1 MNEYTSLF
9 KQMRLAKVILLFL
22 LTMPSISHSHATT
35 WETLINTGKWANAK
49 QWLLNNKSTLLPEQ
63 YYCNHITLCFLLNE
77 QEINKVY
84 CDSLLQTSTYN
95 TSNLAKATYNW
106 AMARYYQYHQQPNI
120 AINYAKQAALFA
132 DKTNNPKTQAL
143 CYLQLA
149 NTLRGFKNI
158 DKVLYAE
165 RFVHANKG
173 LALIPLFNKN
183 DYFYQA
189 KIYQLAALIW
199 FDEVQTSLASAKPMI
214 SKLTQSTHLLLTHH
228 SKHPQLIH
236 NQILLGYAWA
246 KLNTDSAL
254 IHYQKAEKMLIEI
267 NDLSHGVLI
276 YLSASLFHLTDE
288 AYEQK
293 FNETGNQDYLHRA
306 LVWAKNNLWLDY
318 NKLQYEGFY
327 FYRRYTDKTYLPIE
341 QRIANLYYLLYA
353 KTNNQNYLKFAL
365 RYAEYLRHKP
375 ITQIGASKL
384 VYGSLPNLVLIENGH
399 QTSNAIQFKQTENLV
414 TQPEYV
420 AQFVKPNEA
429 IIAYFCYNPKNSD
442 TVTFLVQCIEKS
454 NQQNITIKV
463 TKNQLSNIPQEMLD
477 AINHDDDDAYG
488 NAAYQGYKL
497 FLEPVLKN
505 LAKHTNKLTILPPV
519 YYNTPLIF
527 EGFVS
532 SKNKIG
538 FNQFK
543 YVFDDYN
550 ICYTPSYTHFVA
562 TQKHHIPV
570 QQVNIWNP
578 DYTETPFAEI
588 TEASNINSN
597 IKRYFNTQLVS
608 YQNKKEL
615 ANNLLNAPI
624 LQIAAHASANFE
636 NLERPLI
643 YTELN
648 NTDSVLYDIDL
659 EQLNSNN
666 TLTVF
671 AACKS
676 SVGYVQYNGV
686 IDGFSRA
693 VLSAG
698 GSGTITALFNVEEH
712 ITVQTLN
719 LFYQHLGEGLT
730 ASDALY
736 LAKKEI
742 KRKFSHPKKWQA
754 FVYNGSSISF
764 VSQSKTTNLS
774 LLGLAM
780 LVFVA
785 LTISLIKAEF

>member
-1 MNEYTSLF
+1 
-9 KQMRLAKVILLFL
+9 MRLAKVILLYL
-22 LTMPSISHSHATT
+22 LTLLVSKSSYATS

-49 QWLLNNKSTLLPEQ
+49 QWLLNNKSSLSPEQ
-63 YYCNHITLCFLLNE
+63 YYGNHITLCFLLNE

-84 CDSLLQTSTYN
+84 CDSLLQTPTF
-95 TSNLAKATYNW
+95 TSSNQAKATYNW
-106 AMARYYQYHQQPNI
+106 SMARYFQYHQQPQT
-120 AINYAKQAALFA
+120 AINFAKQAVLFA
-132 DKTNNPKTQAL
+132 DKTNNPKSQAF

-149 NTLRGFKNI
+149 NTLRGFKNT
-158 DKVLYAE
+158 
-165 RFVHANKG
+165 NKG
-173 LALIPLFNKN
+173 LYTERFKYANKALSLLPSIAKS
-183 DYFYQA
+183 DYFYVA
-189 KIYQLAALIW
+189 KIYQLAALVW
-199 FDEVQTSLASAKPMI
+199 FDDLQTGELSIKPMI
-214 SKLTQSTHLLLTHH
+214 EKLNQSTLVLENHH
-228 SKHPQLIH
+228 TKHPQLAH
-236 NQILLGYAWA
+236 NKILLGYAWA

-254 IHYQKAEKMLIEI
+254 RHYQKAEKMLIEI
-267 NDLSHGVLI
+267 NDLSHGILI
-276 YLSASLFHLTDE
+276 FLSSSLFHLTDE

-293 FNETGNQDYLHRA
+293 FTETGNQDYLHRA

-327 FYRRYTDKTYLPIE
+327 YYRRYTDKTYLPIE
-341 QRIANLYYLLYA
+341 QRIANLYYLLFT
-353 KTNNQNYLKFAL
+353 KTKNKNYLHFAL

-375 ITQIGASKL
+375 ITQIGVNKL
-384 VYGSLPNLVLIENGH
+384 IYESLPDLVMIENGIK
-399 QTSNAIQFKQTENLV
+399 TKNAIQFKQTDNLI

-420 AQFVKPNEA
+420 AQFVQPNEA
-429 IIAYFCYNPKNSD
+429 IVAYFCYKTKNSD
-442 TVTFLVQCIEKS
+442 SVTFLVQCIEK
-454 NQQNITIKV
+454 NKQQNITISS
-463 TKNQLSNIPQEMLD
+463 TKNELGNIPQEMLD
-477 AINHDDDDAYG
+477 AITHDDDDEYSHAAHKAY
-488 NAAYQGYKL
+488 KIL
-497 FLEPVLKN
+497 FEPVLTR
-505 LAKHTNKLTILPPV
+505 LNKTTTKITILPPV
-519 YYNTPLIF
+519 YYSRPLIF
-527 EGFVS
+527 EGFIS
-532 SKNKIG
+532 NQKQHSFTK
-538 FNQFK
+538 FN
-543 YVFDDYN
+543 YVFDEYN
-550 ICYTPSYTHFVA
+550 ISYTPSYTHFVA
-562 TQKHHIPV
+562 TQKQHIPV

-597 IKRYFNTQLVS
+597 IKRYFNIQLVS

-643 YTELN
+643 YTALN

-693 VLSAG
+693 VISAG

-719 LFYQHLGEGLT
+719 LFYQHLGEGRT
-730 ASDALY
+730 ASEALY

-764 VSQSKTTNLS
+764 VSQNKTTNLN

-785 LTISLIKAEF
+785 LVVSLIKAEF